1 MAVIEKNGTYMAL
14 PMAIKRGNPIA
25 LDTTAIW
32 YSLEELRTYAQ
43 TGATAY
49 VGQILALV
57 DEASNSAKAY
67 IIANAAGDLQEVG
80 SATVGDNKT
89 IVLKDDGVLA
99 LKNWGVEYYRWVDA
113 VGEEGQE
120 GYVAGHHEKQVVDAE
135 HPWIAGLEPKA
146 IAGSDG
152 TFELAWYQPSTTT
165 VEGLSSTVSTIRTSV
180 DEITAALGD
189 AETAGT
195 IRYDIAGKLDKA
207 GGTMTGD
214 LILSDGAKAASET
227 VVNTKIATAIGSAG
241 HLKRAIVEALPEVAE
256 ADADTIYM
264 IKDANVTSG
273 DAYKEYMLIEG
284 AFAQIG
290 DTSVDLTP
298 YAKIDLS
305 DGYGSGNLIVINA
318 NGTLQDGGQTIA
330 DIDSQIGAITS
341 NVSKKVDKEDG
352 KSLISDT
359 LISKVEGL
367 ANIKSIGSNLTLSEE
382 GVLSAQDSYELPIA
396 STTVLGGVMV
406 DGTTIKA
413 DETGKISVPAAD
425 ATAAGLLSKDDFTK
439 IQNIE
444 AGAQVNTVIGAL
456 LGGTEAEINEDKQIV
471 VPVASET
478 AMGLVKGSADN
489 DKIAVGTDGTMSLN
503 KVSTTKLY
511 VPDSD
516 EFILDGGAAN

>member
-14 PMAIKRGNPIA
+14 PMAIKRGNPVS

-32 YSLEELRTYAQ
+32 YSLEELQNYAR

-49 VGQILALV
+49 CGQIVALV
-57 DEASNSAKAY
+57 DEASNTAKAY
-67 IIANAAGDLQEVG
+67 IIANTAGDLQEVG

-89 IVLKDDGVLA
+89 ITLKDDGALA
-99 LKNWGVEYYRWVDA
+99 LKNWGVEYYKWVDP
-113 VGEEGQE
+113 VGTEGDE

-146 IAGSDG
+146 LAGTDG

-165 VEGLSSTVSTIRTSV
+165 VEGLSSTVTTIQTTV
-180 DEITAALGD
+180 NEINNALGT
-189 AETAGT
+189 AETEGT
-195 IRYDIAGKLDKA
+195 IRYDIANKLDKA

-227 VVNTKIATAIGSAG
+227 VVDTKIASAIGSAG
-241 HLKRAIVEALPEVAE
+241 HLKRTIVEALPEVAE

-264 IKDANVTSG
+264 VKDSSITSG
-273 DAYKEYMLIEG
+273 DAYKEYMLIDD

-305 DGYGSGNLIVINA
+305 NGYGAGNIVTIEADGSLADSGQSF
-318 NGTLQDGGQTIA
+318 T
-330 DIDSQIGAITS
+330 DIDNMYASVATK
-341 NVSKKVDKEDG
+341 VEKKVDKEEG

-359 LISKVEGL
+359 LIAKVEGL
-367 ANIKSIGSNLTLSEE
+367 ANIKSIGDNLTLSDE

-396 STTVLGGVMV
+396 STTVLGGVMI
-406 DGTTIKA
+406 DGTTIKI
-413 DETGKISVPAAD
+413 DETGKISVPVAS
-425 ATAAGLLSKDDFTK
+425 ATEGGLLSKEDFAK

-444 AGAQVNTVIGAL
+444 ENAQVNVIEGVL
-456 LGGTEAEINEDKQIV
+456 CGTEELTVVDKKITI
-471 VPVASET
+471 PVATEEKL
-478 AMGLVKGSADN
+478 GVVKGSAEN
-489 DKIAVGTDGTMSLN
+489 DKIAVGADGTMGLN

-516 EFILDGGAAN
+516 ELVLDGGSAN

>member
-14 PMAIKRGNPIA
+14 PMAIKRGNPVS

-32 YSLEELRTYAQ
+32 YSLEELQTYAQ

-89 IVLKDDGVLA
+89 ITLKDDGTLA
-99 LKNWGVEYYRWVDA
+99 LKNWGVEYYKWVDP
-113 VGEEGQE
+113 VGTEGNE

-146 IAGSDG
+146 LAGADG

-165 VEGLSSTVSTIRTSV
+165 VEGLSSTVTTIQTTV
-180 DEITAALGD
+180 NEINNALGT
-189 AETAGT
+189 AETEGT
-195 IRYDIAGKLDKA
+195 IRYDIANKLDKA

-214 LILSDGAKAASET
+214 ITLKDGGKVLSNIEIQNLVS
-227 VVNTKIATAIGSAG
+227 SAG
-241 HLKRAIVEALPEVAE
+241 HLKRAVVDVLPEVAT
-256 ADADTIYM
+256 ADANTIYM
-264 IKDANVTSG
+264 VKDTTITSG
-273 DAYKEYMLIEG
+273 DAYKEYMLIDG

-290 DTSVDLTP
+290 DTSVNLEP
-298 YAKIDLS
+298 YAKKTVPTVEDNIAVLTA
-305 DGYGSGNLIVINA
+305 DGSLK
-318 NGTLQDGGQTIA
+318 DGGKTIA
-330 DIDSQIGAITS
+330 GVLAD
-341 NVSKKVDKEDG
+341 VDTKLGDYVTKEAG
-352 KSLISDT
+352 KSLVADEQIT
-359 LISKVEGL
+359 KLAGL
-367 ANIKSIGSNLTLSEE
+367 ANIKTIGSNLTLSED
-382 GVLSAQDSYELPIA
+382 GVLSAKDSYQLPIA
-396 STTVLGGVMV
+396 STTTLGGVMV
-406 DGTTIKA
+406 DGTTVKI
-413 DETGKISVPAAD
+413 DETGKISVPVAS
-425 ATAAGLLSKDDFTK
+425 ATEGGLLSKEDFAK

-444 AGAQVNTVIGAL
+444 AGAQVNTIEGVL
-456 LGGTEAEINEDKQIV
+456 CGTEELIAVDKKITI
-471 VPVASET
+471 PVATEEKL
-478 AMGLVKGSADN
+478 GVVKGSTEN

-516 EFILDGGAAN
+516 ELILDGGQS

>member
-1 MAVIEKNGTYMAL
+1 MAIIQKQYNYMAF
-14 PMAIKRGNPIA
+14 PQAFSRGNAIP
-25 LDTTAIW
+25 LDNSSLW
-32 YSLEELRTYAQ
+32 YSFEEMENYSKTSVV
-43 TGATAY
+43 AY
-49 VGQILALV
+49 VGQILTLV

-80 SATVGDNKT
+80 SATIGDNKT
-89 IVLKDDGVLA
+89 IVLKDDGMLA
-99 LKNWGVEYYRWVDA
+99 LKNWGIEYYRWVDA

-146 IAGSDG
+146 VAGTDG

-165 VEGLSSTVSTIRTSV
+165 VEGLSSTVSTIRTTV
-180 DEITAALGD
+180 DEITATLGN
-189 AETAGT
+189 AETEGT
-195 IRYDIAGKLDKA
+195 IRYDIASKLDKA

-214 LILSDGAKAASET
+214 ITLSDGGKAISDTA
-227 VVNTKIATAIGSAG
+227 VDAKIATAIGSAG
-241 HLKRAIVEALPEVAE
+241 HLKRAIVEVLPEVAA

-264 IKDANVTSG
+264 VKDANITSG
-273 DAYKEYMLIEG
+273 DAYKEYMLIDD

-290 DTSVDLTP
+290 DTSVNLEP
-298 YAKIDLS
+298 YATKEYA
-305 DGYGSGNLIVINA
+305 DGK
-318 NGTLQDGGQTIA
+318 A
-330 DIDSQIGAITS
+330 DEVKAALDTHEADAVKHITADERTAW
-341 NVSKKVDKEDG
+341 NNKVDQAEG

-359 LISKVEGL
+359 LIAKVEDL
-367 ANIKSIGSNLTLSEE
+367 ANIKSIGSNLTLSDE
-382 GVLSAQDSYELPIA
+382 GVLSAQDSYALPIA

-425 ATAAGLLSKDDFTK
+425 ATAAGLLSKDDFSK

-456 LGGTEAEINEDKQIV
+456 LGGTEAEINENKQIV

-478 AMGLVKGSADN
+478 AMGLVKSSADN
-489 DKIAVGTDGTMSLN
+489 DKVAVGADGTMSLN

-511 VPDSD
+511 VPDGD
-516 EFILDGGAAN
+516 EFVLDGGAAN